1 MENVKLFNADSYA
14 DKTFK
19 AVNAL
24 FDYPNAGVVQTVDT
38 ITEIV
43 QGVVEAK
50 YYTLGGQTP
59 SDFIKMDVGRGAYSG
74 QIFQFT
80 SAYVGAPF
88 EQCIINPAST
98 GIHNDAT
105 ADITVDGISIKNNFY
120 RQKYS
125 VSNEEIKMAS
135 VNRVGFD
142 IIEQKEKSRAM
153 NWQLGIQNV
162 LFNGLKDGQT
172 FGLLNQ
178 PGVTVNTSLFP
189 VAPQSMTVAQIKAFA
204 GSAISTYFNTTNGTY
219 MPNRWLMPTESYM
232 ALGVPYGDTFG
243 MPTLLE
249 VFTNAFKAAGAP
261 ADFRIV
267 HSLYNN
273 EAGNGGHGRHVFYND
288 DVDNLVMYIPK
299 AYTPHPLYAQ
309 GALDMISDAEGQFT
323 GVQLKKKSTML
334 YADEQA

>member
-1 MENVKLFNADSYA
+1 MDKTLFNAEDYA
-14 DKTFK
+14 RKTFK

-24 FDYPNAGVVQTVDT
+24 FDYPTAGVVQTVDT

-43 QGVVEAK
+43 SGVVEAK
-50 YYTLGGQTP
+50 YYELAGQTP
-59 SDFIKMDVGRGAYSG
+59 SDFINIDVGRGAYSSNV
-74 QIFQFT
+74 FQYT

-105 ADITVDGISIKNNFY
+105 ADIAVDGISIKNNFY

-125 VSNEEIKMAS
+125 VSNEELKMAA

-142 IIEQKEKSRAM
+142 VIEQKEKSRAK
-153 NWQLGIQNV
+153 NWQLGIQGV
-162 LFNGLKDGQT
+162 LFNGLKDGAT
-172 FGLLNQ
+172 YGLLNQ
-178 PGVTVNTSLFP
+178 PEVTINTSLFP
-189 VAPQSMTVAQIKAFA
+189 VAPQAMTVEQIKAFA
-204 GSAISTYFNTTNGTY
+204 GSAIATYFNNSNGTF
-219 MPNRWLMPTESYM
+219 MPNRWLMPTEDYM

-243 MPTLLE
+243 MPTLLD
-249 VFTNAFKAAGAP
+249 VFTTAFKAAGAP

-273 EAGNGGHGRHVFYND
+273 EAGTGGKGRHVFYNT
-288 DVDNLVMYIPK
+288 DVDNIVMYNPK
-299 AYTPHPLYAQ
+299 AYTPYPLYAQ

-323 GVQLKKKSTML
+323 GVQLKRKGTML